1 MTTKKIKEVIAKLKK
16 AANKNNKIADNS
28 VMRRTGGDRSRIV
41 SVDSPETTEDHGA
54 STSKAKPVGPKRK
67 IDKNDKIANNSVMA
81 LEITPKA
88 MRRTGGDRSRI
99 VSLDKPETTEDHERY
114 I

>member
-1 MTTKKIKEVIAKLKK
+1 MTTEKIEEMIAELVK
-16 AANKNNKIADNS
+16 AANKKNKAD
-28 VMRRTGGDRSRIV
+28 V
-41 SVDSPETTEDHGA
+41 
-54 STSKAKPVGPKRK
+54 
-67 IDKNDKIANNSVMA
+67 
-81 LEITPKA
+81 